1 VIGATVG
8 TGRIPYVVRMERT
21 QALQLAIRVERARW
35 AQMADVLTDELLKE
49 LLLVPA
55 LQALSDAE
63 ATLSLTL
70 ATEAGRTYAERFAL
84 TMLRRSAQLRS
95 DAQRVLE
102 CKLV

>member
-1 VIGATVG
+1 MD
-8 TGRIPYVVRMERT
+8 RMLSMERRHK
-21 QALQLAIRVERARW
+21 LRLAIRRERARW
-35 AQMADVLTDELLKE
+35 ALMADVLRDDLLKE

-84 TMLRRSAQLRS
+84 TMLRRSAQLR
-95 DAQRVLE
+95 DDTERVIE
-102 CKLV
+102 GKLV